1 MTQKVSTI
9 QQAQL
14 KPYSS
19 SLHSSFT
26 DILCSRLKSVF
37 YQQPLPMA
45 YILMSS
51 MLEYVLCN
59 HLPLFMVNCL
69 LRGRFQVNME

>member
-26 DILCSRLKSVF
+26 DILCSRLKSMF
-37 YQQPLPMA
+37 YQQLPPLPMA
-45 YILMSS
+45 YILMNS
-51 MLEYVLCN
+51 MLEYVLIIY
-59 HLPLFMVNCL
+59 HYLW
-69 LRGRFQVNME
+69 